1 MLDTIIDWILSAM
14 NFMIT
19 TPGVGLILLLA
30 GLVIAWVLYVT
41 IPVRMAR
48 KRNRNAVIWVL
59 VSLLVSPLVSYILLA
74 IIGKK
79 KD

>member
-30 GLVIAWVLYVT
+30 GLAIAWVLYVT

-74 IIGKK
+74 IIGKN

>member
-30 GLVIAWVLYVT
+30 GLAIAWVLYVT